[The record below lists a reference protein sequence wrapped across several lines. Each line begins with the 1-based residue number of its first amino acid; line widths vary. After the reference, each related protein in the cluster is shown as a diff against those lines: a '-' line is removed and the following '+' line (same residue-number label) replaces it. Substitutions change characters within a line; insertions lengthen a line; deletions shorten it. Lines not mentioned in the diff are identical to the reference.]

1 MLSFGASAP
10 VFWLLFLFVVGPVGA
25 VEENNI
31 SFQKPLDIR
40 IQANAFGRA
49 SPAEITAVLNSAAS
63 EIWRY
68 CTRTQIAGIDVYYRP
83 DHPQTDFK
91 RKASGRIAIGLS
103 AHDTHWA
110 QYSFQF
116 AHEFCHALVN
126 FSNNP
131 NQLVRYPR
139 HANLWLEE
147 SFCET
152 ASLFSLRAMGRSW
165 QVDPPYPAWRTY
177 APWLNDYAAKRF
189 VLPEHQLPA
198 ETPFLVWFRQ
208 KEPALRQNP
217 DMRDT
222 NTIIALQ
229 FLPIFEAEPHDWQA
243 VAYLDR
249 GLHNLNESLEQ
260 RFFTWRSECPADLR
274 PFVSRLATI
283 FGLTL
288 QQRRQSTS
296 ASSVTIQGTGSRLR
310 R

>member
-1 MLSFGASAP
+1 MLTSRALAA
-10 VFWLLFLFVVGPVGA
+10 VFWLFYLILNGA
-25 VEENNI
+25 ARAADKGELI
-31 SFQKPLDIR
+31 SQKPLDVR
-40 IQANAFGRA
+40 IQTNAFGTA
-49 SPAEITAVLNSAAS
+49 SPAEITAVLNSAAF
-63 EIWRY
+63 EIWRH
-68 CTRTQIAGIDVYYRP
+68 CPRTEIGGIDVYYRP
-83 DHPQTDFK
+83 DHPQVDF
-91 RKASGRIAIGLS
+91 RRTSSSRIAIGLS

-110 QYSFQF
+110 QYSYQF

-126 FSNNP
+126 FSNNS

-152 ASLFSLRAMGRSW
+152 ASLFSLRAMSRSW
-165 QVDPPYPAWRTY
+165 QVDPPYPAWRAY
-177 APWLNDYAAKRF
+177 APWLNDYAAKRLA
-189 VLPEHQLPA
+189 LPEHHLPA
-198 ETPFLVWFRQ
+198 ETPFLVWFRE
-208 KEPALRQNP
+208 KEPALRRNA

-229 FLPIFEAEPHDWQA
+229 FLPIFEAEPHGWQA

-274 PFVSRLATI
+274 PFVGRLATI

-296 ASSVTIQGTGSRLR
+296 AYPVTIHGNGSRLR